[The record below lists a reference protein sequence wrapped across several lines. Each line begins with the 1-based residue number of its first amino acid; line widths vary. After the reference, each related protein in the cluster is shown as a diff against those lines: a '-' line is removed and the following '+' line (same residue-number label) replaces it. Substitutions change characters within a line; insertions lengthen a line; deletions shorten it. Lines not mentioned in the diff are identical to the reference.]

1 MSLSRYE
8 MQQVDPYLTKLSIEY
23 ANRPDAFIAHQ
34 VLPIINTEGKT
45 TGRYRKYKKG
55 NMFRKYD
62 DARARLAASSAV
74 HVEMDTD
81 GTFACIQ
88 RALHDGIADRDAKEF
103 ISQGLDLQELA
114 VRVVTDAVLLGRE
127 YRVAANLV
135 SSSVLTNYSAL
146 ASADRWDNF
155 TSASSDPFDD
165 VETMRN
171 SIHANTGIEMN
182 VIVAGRQ
189 VYNKLKLH
197 PYVLDRIKYTMNIR
211 EGKVTPELLAAAF
224 DVEKFLV
231 GNPLYVSTKEG
242 QTETLGYIWGKNVI
256 GACVDM
262 NPTNR
267 ARTLG
272 FIPSLYGTPAVQMAK
287 WYEDNVKGT
296 YVEGTI
302 DEDEIIVD
310 ANCGY
315 LLQTVVS

>member
-1 MSLSRYE
+1 MLSRYE

-34 VLPIINTEGKT
+34 ALPIINSEGKT
-45 TGRYRKYKKG
+45 TGRYRKFKKG

-62 DARARLAASSAV
+62 DARARLASSSQV

-81 GTFACIQ
+81 GTFACVE

-103 ISQGLDLQELA
+103 LSQGLDLQEFA

-127 YRVAANLV
+127 YRVAALLT
-135 SSSVLTNYSAL
+135 SISVLNNYLAL
-146 ASADRWDNF
+146 TTADRWDNF

-165 VETMRN
+165 VEMMRN
-171 SIHANTGIEMN
+171 SIHATTGLEMN
-182 VIVAGRQ
+182 RIVMGRQ

-224 DVEKFLV
+224 DVDKVLI
-231 GNPLYVSTKEG
+231 GNPLYQTTKEG

-256 GACVDM
+256 GMAVDDA
-262 NPTNR
+262 PTNR
-267 ARTLG
+267 SRTLG
-272 FIPSLYGTPAVQMAK
+272 FIPSLYGSNAVQMAK
-287 WYEDNVKGT
+287 WYEQNVKGT

-315 LLQTVVS
+315 LLQTAVS